1 MGERIV
7 YSFSLSKTFDA
18 MDGIVL
24 VFVVELWPMK
34 RMTLQEKGK
43 KKELFENSALEGLPV
58 LVLVGIDFCNSCVEE
73 EVVKQFLLRA
83 QGEHVRMICAKGIS
97 VLWLLRRKNRE

>member
-1 MGERIV
+1 VFVLAVAMGERIV

-43 KKELFENSALEGLPV
+43 KRNSSKTLHWKDYQYWYW
-58 LVLVGIDFCNSCVEE
+58 LVLIFVIRV
-73 EVVKQFLLRA
+73 
-83 QGEHVRMICAKGIS
+83 
-97 VLWLLRRKNRE
+97 